1 MLLDN
6 IKTSLEKLYDIDTGI
21 NIDDYLR
28 EDDEASDNDGSVNVL
43 LDSEE
48 TVLLLN
54 IQLHP
59 RYLRILQDE
68 SFVNKLTRKNILHY
82 YILTEEVS
90 HFVYLFW
97 KCGINDISPSDVSRQ
112 ELELQGKIDRYIL
125 LMDFFMRQNEGETPA
140 WMKSILFDN
149 LPHRFESHPEE
160 IYAKANLF
168 AKQYCSVIE
177 HNFILKRDIDGL
189 LKDVRKLYNYN
200 ERKKLNHIAHS
211 CFIN

>member
-1 MLLDN
+1 MLLDY

-28 EDDEASDNDGSVNVL
+28 EDDKASDNDGSVNVL

-90 HFVYLFW
+90 HFVYLIW

-125 LMDFFMRQNEGETPA
+125 LMDSFMRQNEGETPA
-140 WMKSILFDN
+140 WMKSMLFDN
-149 LPHRFESHPEE
+149 LPLRFESHPEE

-168 AKQYCSVIE
+168 AKKYCSFIE
-177 HNFILKRDIDGL
+177 HNFILRRDIDGL

-200 ERKKLNHIAHS
+200 ERNKLNHIARS
-211 CFIN
+211 RCIN